1 MTVSKEVLI
10 EKLDQIEVAYKDWRV
25 VTDKVEGIFGGDFL
39 DGEIGRSVDSF
50 INLSVELFSELSG
63 IPTDVM
69 WWWMYDADWGKSTT
83 CTGVCRKEYDPC
95 TYVESNAEFNEW
107 ELSSVG
113 A

>member
-10 EKLDQIEVAYKDWRV
+10 EKLDQIEVAYKDWRA
-25 VTDKVEGIFGGDFL
+25 VTDKVEGMFGGDFL

-69 WWWMYDADWGKSTT
+69 WWWMYDAEWGKGKHNRCNRDIGEPFVSLNN
-83 CTGVCRKEYDPC
+83 
-95 TYVESNAEFNEW
+95 NAEFIEW
-107 ELSSVG
+107 ELTDSQ